1 MKNLLTLLF
10 IFSLT
15 SYSQNNVQ
23 QVEVVKTDTQIEE
36 FSKQIGTEEFKLDFL
51 DLLVFPALSV
61 GYEKIND
68 SSTAFGT
75 TLFINLGGEDSDWND
90 NLAITP
96 YYRFYFLQSEDY
108 GGYGVFAEVF
118 TKFAFGDA
126 EITSVRMSLAMEQF
140 MNSIISNQSKYD
152 KYLDGQATL
161 TESEE
166 RGRILFSTEYNPG
179 FPELSGADCAHCH
192 GGSNFDNN
200 RYMNNGLDADA
211 AQDDIGREA
220 ATGDPRDRAKFKVPS
235 LRNIA
240 LTSPYMHDGRFT
252 TLEVVVDHYDHG
264 IVISETVDPALAYSA
279 QTGLQLTDQDKID
292 LINFMK
298 TLTDETM
305 ITDERFSDPFQ

>member
-126 EITSVRMSLAMEQF
+126 EVYNDNFTN
-140 MNSIISNQSKYD
+140 NSIFPAYENENYFD
-152 KYLDGQATL
+152 MALGLAV
-161 TESEE
+161 
-166 RGRILFSTEYNPG
+166 GRKWINRKG
-179 FPELSGADCAHCH
+179 F
-192 GGSNFDNN
+192 
-200 RYMNNGLDADA
+200 
-211 AQDDIGREA
+211 
-220 ATGDPRDRAKFKVPS
+220 
-235 LRNIA
+235 
-240 LTSPYMHDGRFT
+240 
-252 TLEVVVDHYDHG
+252 TLETLLGVGRNLFFDEESDSSDRTAASARLN
-264 IVISETVDPALAYSA
+264 ISI
-279 QTGLQLTDQDKID
+279 GK
-292 LINFMK
+292 
-298 TLTDETM
+298 
-305 ITDERFSDPFQ
+305 RF

>member
-126 EITSVRMSLAMEQF
+126 EV
-140 MNSIISNQSKYD
+140 
-152 KYLDGQATL
+152 
-161 TESEE
+161 
-166 RGRILFSTEYNPG
+166 YN
-179 FPELSGADCAHCH
+179 
-192 GGSNFDNN
+192 
-200 RYMNNGLDADA
+200 
-211 AQDDIGREA
+211 
-220 ATGDPRDRAKFKVPS
+220 
-235 LRNIA
+235 
-240 LTSPYMHDGRFT
+240 LTSSTYNEENYFDMALGLAVGRKWINRKGF
-252 TLEVVVDHYDHG
+252 TLETLFGVGRNLLFDEESDSG
-264 IVISETVDPALAYSA
+264 DRSAASARLNISI
-279 QTGLQLTDQDKID
+279 GK
-292 LINFMK
+292 
-298 TLTDETM
+298 
-305 ITDERFSDPFQ
+305 RF

>member
-126 EITSVRMSLAMEQF
+126 EV
-140 MNSIISNQSKYD
+140 
-152 KYLDGQATL
+152 
-161 TESEE
+161 
-166 RGRILFSTEYNPG
+166 YN
-179 FPELSGADCAHCH
+179 
-192 GGSNFDNN
+192 
-200 RYMNNGLDADA
+200 
-211 AQDDIGREA
+211 
-220 ATGDPRDRAKFKVPS
+220 
-235 LRNIA
+235 
-240 LTSPYMHDGRFT
+240 LTSSTYNEENYFDMALGLAVGRKWINRKGF
-252 TLEVVVDHYDHG
+252 TLETLFGVGRNLFFDEESDSG
-264 IVISETVDPALAYSA
+264 DRSAASARLNISI
-279 QTGLQLTDQDKID
+279 GK
-292 LINFMK
+292 
-298 TLTDETM
+298 
-305 ITDERFSDPFQ
+305 RF